1 MNYSFFIFVNFI
13 VSFMSDIFLN
23 DIANKQ
29 LFKTRSAILLSLQ
42 SYFKEKSIIISASAA
57 GLTVILCLII
67 TSLISKLIFNYY
79 LPNNLYKLF
88 SFNILA
94 FIIGYIADIL
104 IDRFD
109 IFGRSLHKYYQI
121 AGAGFWGAFAFIVS
135 INVSY
140 LIIYMLCK
148 FLEKNKIC

>member
-109 IFGRSLHKYYQI
+109 IFGRSLLNIIKLPEQDFGEHLLLL
-121 AGAGFWGAFAFIVS
+121 
-135 INVSY
+135 Y
-140 LIIYMLCK
+140 LSMLVT
-148 FLEKNKIC
+148 

>member
-1 MNYSFFIFVNFI
+1 MNYPFFIFVNFI
-13 VSFMSDIFLN
+13 VSFMSDVFLN
-23 DIANKQ
+23 DVANKQ

-42 SYFKEKSIIISASAA
+42 SYFKEKSIIISGSAA
-57 GLTVILCLII
+57 GLTVVLCLVV
-67 TSLISKLIFNYY
+67 TTLLSKLIFNYY
-79 LPNNLYKLF
+79 LPNNLHRLL

-121 AGAGFWGAFAFIVS
+121 AGAGFWGAVAFVFS
-135 INVSY
+135 INISY
-140 LIIYMLCK
+140 LIIRLLCK